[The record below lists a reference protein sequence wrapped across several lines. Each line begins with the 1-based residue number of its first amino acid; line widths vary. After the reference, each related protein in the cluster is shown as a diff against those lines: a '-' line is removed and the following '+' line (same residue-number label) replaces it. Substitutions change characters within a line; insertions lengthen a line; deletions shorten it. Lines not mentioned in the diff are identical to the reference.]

1 MGRLATT
8 GLRPHLDPAPP
19 SARPPLRVHTH
30 LPDQGMRLCVRV
42 CARAPADHG
51 AHDGD
56 GLEPV
61 RAPHR
66 RVVCTRA
73 RARAPDRAH
82 VRTRTSTRTDTRR
95 PGVRHVRVPAVPVRV
110 LATPVRVQ
118 KKSGEG
124 GPVRPARPPGAER
137 RAGRRPPHGRG
148 PGGGGGGPLILSY
161 SRCGAIRPPIPQ
173 GRSGERET
181 DRLTERRARERR
193 ERQRAQQERTRAE
206 RGGGRVRLPS
216 EAAAGSCESVSFV
229 RVMQEHFRAVP

>member
-148 PGGGGGGPLILSY
+148 PGGGRGGGSADPILFKMRSHPPPY
-161 SRCGAIRPPIPQ
+161 PSGPIRRERDGQID
-173 GRSGERET
+173 REESKREERET
-181 DRLTERRARERR
+181 ESTARENEGR
-193 ERQRAQQERTRAE
+193 ER
-206 RGGGRVRLPS
+206 GW
-216 EAAAGSCESVSFV
+216 
-229 RVMQEHFRAVP
+229 